1 MGGDL
6 GPAEVVEAV
15 KLALA
20 QQPALNPI
28 TLVGDEA
35 QLAPLIARAGL
46 RVGEGER
53 LALLHAP
60 EVITMDDKP
69 VLALRRK
76 KNSSMLRAI
85 ELVKN
90 GSASVVVSCGNTG
103 ALMAG
108 GTLRLRTMQGVARP
122 ALGAVVP
129 RAGGYFVLI
138 DAGANPDARPEHLLH
153 NAILGSHYWRVR
165 LGRGAH
171 HDHNSER
178 EGPASEVRRTARA
191 AEPSLPLTSSS
202 SPELPRVGLMSIG
215 TEEGKGNALTGEAHA
230 LLRAAHDMGILN
242 YAGPIEGFQVFAE
255 AGGGGVDVV
264 VCDGF
269 VGNIMLKSWESL
281 VKFFSSIIKTELR
294 ANPLRMAG
302 AMMAKGAFT
311 ALKSRIDPDSHS
323 GAPLLG
329 LRGNILKAHGSSKRT
344 AICAAI
350 CAAGEIITAEMNQHI
365 EADVLRAA
373 PLLSPSAQTRAATA
387 STATPS
393 QHD

>member
-1 MGGDL
+1 MPPPRDTQRIAVDAMGGDL

-20 QQPALNPI
+20 QRPELNPI

-35 QLAPLIARAGL
+35 QLVPLLDRAGL
-46 RVGEGER
+46 KTGDGANAR

-85 ELVKN
+85 ELVKD
-90 GSASVVVSCGNTG
+90 GTASGVVSCGNTG

-108 GTLRLRTMQGVARP
+108 GTLRLRTMSGVARP

-129 RAGGYFVLI
+129 RAGGHFVLI

-153 NAILGSHYWRVR
+153 NAILGSHYYRVR
-165 LGRGAH
+165 LGHG
-171 HDHNSER
+171 
-178 EGPASEVRRTARA
+178 EG
-191 AEPSLPLTSSS
+191 

-215 TEEGKGNALTGEAHA
+215 TEEGKGNALTAEAHS
-230 LLRAAHDMGILN
+230 LLRAAHDSGIIN

-255 AGGGGVDVV
+255 TGSVDVV

-294 ANPLRMAG
+294 ANPLRMVG
-302 AMMAKGAFT
+302 ALMAKGAFT

-365 EADVLRAA
+365 EADVQRAA
-373 PLLSPSAQTRAATA
+373 PLLSSSAQTRAATA
-387 STATPS
+387 PS
-393 QHD
+393 PFPQ

>member
-20 QQPALNPI
+20 QQPELNPI

-35 QLAPLIARAGL
+35 QLVPLLDCAGL
-46 RVGEGER
+46 RVGDGER

-85 ELVKN
+85 ELVKT
-90 GSASVVVSCGNTG
+90 GSAGVVVSCGNTG

-122 ALGAVVP
+122 ALAAVVP
-129 RAGGYFVLI
+129 RAGGHFVLI
-138 DAGANPDARPEHLLH
+138 DAGANPEARPEHLLH
-153 NAILGSHYWRVR
+153 NAILGSHYYRVR
-165 LGRGAH
+165 LGHTLHAP
-171 HDHNSER
+171 NCS
-178 EGPASEVRRTARA
+178 
-191 AEPSLPLTSSS
+191 
-202 SPELPRVGLMSIG
+202 PRVGLMSIG
-215 TEEGKGNALTGEAHA
+215 TEEGKGNTLTAEAHA
-230 LLRAAHDMGILN
+230 LLRAAHDAGILN
-242 YAGPIEGFQVFAE
+242 YSGQIEGFQVFAE

-302 AMMAKGAFT
+302 ALMAKGAFT
-311 ALKSRIDPDSHS
+311 ALKSRIDPDTHS

-365 EADVLRAA
+365 EADVQRAA
-373 PLLSPSAQTRAATA
+373 PLLSSAAQARAATA
-387 STATPS
+387 SSASPLS
-393 QHD
+393 QET